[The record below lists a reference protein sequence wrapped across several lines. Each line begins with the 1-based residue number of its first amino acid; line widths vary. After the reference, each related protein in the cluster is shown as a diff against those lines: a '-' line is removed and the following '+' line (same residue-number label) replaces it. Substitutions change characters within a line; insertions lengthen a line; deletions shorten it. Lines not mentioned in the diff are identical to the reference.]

1 MVEKVGIMPL
11 RLAERVGGE
20 GGGQGW
26 TVCVCLCGGGAV
38 NSASLVQ
45 NEEVHSCW
53 QERRLNLPSDCV
65 RDRPLSLFV

>member
-26 TVCVCLCGGGAV
+26 TVCVCVCVGGVQSIVHPLFRMRRSVAV
-38 NSASLVQ
+38 G
-45 NEEVHSCW
+45 
-53 QERRLNLPSDCV
+53 RRGG
-65 RDRPLSLFV
+65 